1 MAAFS
6 LTGNLKSKPPVLFHW
21 HDIHFHDKKIA
32 LLEAGPRKEYD
43 HMPDSYSNRVS
54 SISPGSATVLSSC
67 GAWDHVCSLRLKP
80 FRRMQVWDACSEAMI
95 VFEKDDLDD
104 MGYIVE
110 NDVIMSALT
119 KQLDAVADRVEVFYR
134 SKAVGYTWPLSSH
147 SCDTSPWVQ
156 VELADGRR
164 LQTKLLI
171 GADGHNSMVRK
182 EAEIKN
188 IEHQYD
194 QSAVVATLYLS
205 EATDNNVAWQR
216 FLPTGPIALL
226 PLSDTASSLVW
237 STSHD
242 HALELVAMD
251 EESFVDSINSAFWS
265 NINHSDFIDTAGA
278 MFRSVI
284 SLLKPSGTAVRQ
296 LPPSVAKVDPESRAM
311 FPLGMGHATE
321 YVQHRVAL
329 IGDAAHRVHPLAG
342 QGVNLGF
349 GDVACLAHHL
359 SAAAFNGSDLGSLKH
374 LLKFE
379 TERQR
384 HNVSLIAATDV
395 LKRLY
400 STTLAPLV
408 LLRTWGL
415 QATNALPPVKEQ
427 IMAFA
432 SKYSSSPSKYS
443 LIAASSEPQDSKLL
457 EKKEQNFG
465 VTKEFLHVY
474 LKQILTLEHSL
485 PKTIH
490 CFSTADRAE
499 RKSMAKAE
507 ELRHTFM
514 RSIHDANTVL
524 WNKEWGKNVEPTHK
538 HALSEV
544 LIFLPPY

>member
-1 MAAFS
+1 MAAACGRALLAPLGRRRAPFRS
-6 LTGNLKSKPPVLFHW
+6 LTAASPPPHPPPPHSPPPPHGPAAAPLYDVVVSGGGMVGSAMAAALG

-32 LLEAGPRKEYD
+32 LLEAGPRKEYGQL
-43 HMPDSYSNRVS
+43 PERFSNRVS
-54 SISPGSATVLSSC
+54 SISPGSATLLSSF
-67 GAWDHVCSLRLKP
+67 GAWDHVCSLRFKP
-80 FRRMQVWDACSEAMI
+80 FRRMQVWDACSEAII

-119 KQLDAVADRVEVFYR
+119 KQLDAVADRVEVFYGSR
-134 SKAVGYTWPLSSH
+134 AVGYTWPLPSQ

-156 VELADGRR
+156 IELADGHR

-171 GADGHNSMVRK
+171 GADGHNSVVRK
-182 EAEIKN
+182 EAEIRN
-188 IEHQYD
+188 IEHRYD
-194 QSAVVATLYLS
+194 QSAVVATLHLS
-205 EATDNNVAWQR
+205 EATENNVAWQR
-216 FLPTGPIALL
+216 FLPTGNSSSILL
-226 PLSDTASSLVW
+226 PFTFHLLKLSFSLVW
-237 STSHD
+237 STSHE
-242 HALELVAMD
+242 HASELLTMD
-251 EESFVDSINSAFWS
+251 EEGFVDSINSAFWS
-265 NINHSDFIDTAGA
+265 NVNHSDFIDTAGA
-278 MFRSVI
+278 MFRSAI

-349 GDVACLAHHL
+349 GDIACLTHHL
-359 SAAAFNGSDLGSLKH
+359 SAAAFNGQDLGSLKH

-384 HNVSLIAATDV
+384 HNVSLIAAIDM

-400 STTLAPLV
+400 STSLAPLV

-432 SKYSSSPSKYS
+432 SK
-443 LIAASSEPQDSKLL
+443 
-457 EKKEQNFG
+457 
-465 VTKEFLHVY
+465 
-474 LKQILTLEHSL
+474 
-485 PKTIH
+485 
-490 CFSTADRAE
+490 
-499 RKSMAKAE
+499 
-507 ELRHTFM
+507 
-514 RSIHDANTVL
+514 
-524 WNKEWGKNVEPTHK
+524 
-538 HALSEV
+538 
-544 LIFLPPY
+544 

>member
-1 MAAFS
+1 MAVAWGRGRLAPLAGRLRAGSRAPLRSVAAAAAPLYDVVVSGGGMVGSAMAA
-6 LTGNLKSKPPVLFHW
+6 VLG

-43 HMPDSYSNRVS
+43 HIPDSYSNRVS
-54 SISPGSATVLSSC
+54 SISPGSATLLSSF

-80 FRRMQVWDACSEAMI
+80 FRRMQ
-95 VFEKDDLDD
+95 
-104 MGYIVE
+104 
-110 NDVIMSALT
+110 
-119 KQLDAVADRVEVFYR
+119 
-134 SKAVGYTWPLSSH
+134 
-147 SCDTSPWVQ
+147 
-156 VELADGRR
+156 
-164 LQTKLLI
+164 I
-171 GADGHNSMVRK
+171 GADGHNSAVRK

-188 IEHQYD
+188 IEHRYD
-194 QSAVVATLYLS
+194 QSAVVATLHLS

-237 STSHD
+237 STSHE
-242 HALELVAMD
+242 HASELLSMD

-265 NINHSDFIDTAGA
+265 NVNHSDFIDTAGA
-278 MFRSVI
+278 MFRSAI

-296 LPPSVAKVDPESRAM
+296 LPPSVAKVDPGSRAM

-349 GDVACLAHHL
+349 GDIACLAHHL

-384 HNVSLIAATDV
+384 HNVSLIAAVDL

-400 STTLAPLV
+400 STRLAPLV

-432 SKYSSSPSKYS
+432 SK
-443 LIAASSEPQDSKLL
+443 
-457 EKKEQNFG
+457 
-465 VTKEFLHVY
+465 
-474 LKQILTLEHSL
+474 
-485 PKTIH
+485 
-490 CFSTADRAE
+490 
-499 RKSMAKAE
+499 
-507 ELRHTFM
+507 
-514 RSIHDANTVL
+514 
-524 WNKEWGKNVEPTHK
+524 
-538 HALSEV
+538 
-544 LIFLPPY
+544 

>member
-1 MAAFS
+1 DVVVSGGGMVGSAMAA
-6 LTGNLKSKPPVLFHW
+6 VLG

-32 LLEAGPRKEYD
+32 LLEAGPRKEYS

-54 SISPGSATVLSSC
+54 SISPGSATLLSSC

-80 FRRMQVWDACSEAMI
+80 FQRMQVWDACSEAMI

-134 SKAVGYTWPLSSH
+134 SKAVGYTWPLPSH
-147 SCDTSPWVQ
+147 SCGTSPWVQ

-205 EATDNNVAWQR
+205 E
-216 FLPTGPIALL
+216 
-226 PLSDTASSLVW
+226 LSDTASSLVW

-242 HALELVAMD
+242 HAAELLTMD

-278 MFRSVI
+278 MFRSAI

-349 GDVACLAHHL
+349 GDIACLAHHL

-400 STTLAPLV
+400 STTLVPLV

-432 SKYSSSPSKYS
+432 SK
-443 LIAASSEPQDSKLL
+443 
-457 EKKEQNFG
+457 
-465 VTKEFLHVY
+465 
-474 LKQILTLEHSL
+474 
-485 PKTIH
+485 
-490 CFSTADRAE
+490 
-499 RKSMAKAE
+499 
-507 ELRHTFM
+507 
-514 RSIHDANTVL
+514 
-524 WNKEWGKNVEPTHK
+524 
-538 HALSEV
+538 
-544 LIFLPPY
+544 

>member
-1 MAAFS
+1 MVGSAMAA
-6 LTGNLKSKPPVLFHW
+6 VLG

-43 HMPDSYSNRVS
+43 RMPDSYSNRVS
-54 SISPGSATVLSSC
+54 SISPGSATLLSSF

-119 KQLDAVADRVEVFYR
+119 KQLDAVADRVEVFYGSR
-134 SKAVGYTWPLSSH
+134 AVGYTWPLPSH

-156 VELADGRR
+156 IELADGRR

-171 GADGHNSMVRK
+171 GADGHNSVVRK

-188 IEHQYD
+188 IEHRYD
-194 QSAVVATLYLS
+194 QSAVVATLHLS

-226 PLSDTASSLVW
+226 P
-237 STSHD
+237 
-242 HALELVAMD
+242 
-251 EESFVDSINSAFWS
+251 WS
-265 NINHSDFIDTAGA
+265 NVNHSDFIDTAGA
-278 MFRSVI
+278 MFRSAI

-329 IGDAAHRVHPLAG
+329 VGDAAHRVHPLAG

-349 GDVACLAHHL
+349 GDIACLAHHL

-384 HNVSLIAATDV
+384 HNISLIAAIDV

-400 STTLAPLV
+400 STRLAPLV

-432 SKYSSSPSKYS
+432 SK
-443 LIAASSEPQDSKLL
+443 
-457 EKKEQNFG
+457 
-465 VTKEFLHVY
+465 
-474 LKQILTLEHSL
+474 
-485 PKTIH
+485 
-490 CFSTADRAE
+490 
-499 RKSMAKAE
+499 
-507 ELRHTFM
+507 
-514 RSIHDANTVL
+514 
-524 WNKEWGKNVEPTHK
+524 
-538 HALSEV
+538 
-544 LIFLPPY
+544 

>member
-1 MAAFS
+1 MAALRGRALLARLGARLRAGPRAPLRS
-6 LTGNLKSKPPVLFHW
+6 AASAPPLYDVVVSGGGMVGSAMAAVLG

-32 LLEAGPRKEYD
+32 LLEAGPRKDYN

-54 SISPGSATVLSSC
+54 SISPGSATLLSSC

-134 SKAVGYTWPLSSH
+134 SKAVGYTWPLPSH
-147 SCDTSPWVQ
+147 NCDTSPWVQ

-171 GADGHNSMVRK
+171 GADGHNSVVRK
-182 EAEIKN
+182 EAEIQN

-194 QSAVVATLYLS
+194 QSAVVATLHLS

-242 HALELVAMD
+242 HALELLAMD
-251 EESFVDSINSAFWS
+251 EESFVDSINSAF
-265 NINHSDFIDTAGA
+265 
-278 MFRSVI
+278 
-284 SLLKPSGTAVRQ
+284 PSGTAVRQ

-349 GDVACLAHHL
+349 GDIACLAHHL

-415 QATNALPPVKEQ
+415 QATNALPPLKEQ
-427 IMAFA
+427 IMALA
-432 SKYSSSPSKYS
+432 SK
-443 LIAASSEPQDSKLL
+443 
-457 EKKEQNFG
+457 
-465 VTKEFLHVY
+465 
-474 LKQILTLEHSL
+474 
-485 PKTIH
+485 
-490 CFSTADRAE
+490 
-499 RKSMAKAE
+499 
-507 ELRHTFM
+507 
-514 RSIHDANTVL
+514 
-524 WNKEWGKNVEPTHK
+524 
-538 HALSEV
+538 
-544 LIFLPPY
+544 

>member
-1 MAAFS
+1 MAALRGRALLAPLGARLRAGPRAPLRS
-6 LTGNLKSKPPVLFHW
+6 AASSPPLYDVVVSGGGMVGSAMAAVLG

-54 SISPGSATVLSSC
+54 SISPGSATLLSSC

-134 SKAVGYTWPLSSH
+134 SKAVGYTWPLPSH
-147 SCDTSPWVQ
+147 GCDTSPWVQ

-194 QSAVVATLYLS
+194 QSAVVATLHLS

-242 HALELVAMD
+242 HASELLAMD

-278 MFRSVI
+278 MFRSAI

-296 LPPSVAKVDPESRAM
+296 LPPSVAGVDAESRAT
-311 FPLGMGHATE
+311 FPLGLGHATE
-321 YVQHRVAL
+321 YVRPRVAL

-349 GDVACLAHHL
+349 GDIACLAHHL

-384 HNVSLIAATDV
+384 HNVSLLAATDM

-432 SKYSSSPSKYS
+432 SK
-443 LIAASSEPQDSKLL
+443 
-457 EKKEQNFG
+457 
-465 VTKEFLHVY
+465 
-474 LKQILTLEHSL
+474 
-485 PKTIH
+485 
-490 CFSTADRAE
+490 
-499 RKSMAKAE
+499 
-507 ELRHTFM
+507 
-514 RSIHDANTVL
+514 
-524 WNKEWGKNVEPTHK
+524 
-538 HALSEV
+538 
-544 LIFLPPY
+544 

>member
-1 MAAFS
+1 
-6 LTGNLKSKPPVLFHW
+6 
-21 HDIHFHDKKIA
+21 
-32 LLEAGPRKEYD
+32 
-43 HMPDSYSNRVS
+43 MPDSYSNRVS
-54 SISPGSATVLSSC
+54 SISPGSATLLSSC

-134 SKAVGYTWPLSSH
+134 SKAVGYTWPLPSH
-147 SCDTSPWVQ
+147 DCDTSPWVQ

-194 QSAVVATLYLS
+194 QSAVVATLHLS

-242 HALELVAMD
+242 HASELLAMD

-278 MFRSVI
+278 MFRSAI

-296 LPPSVAKVDPESRAM
+296 LPPSVAKVDPESRAV
-311 FPLGMGHATE
+311 FPLGLGHATE

-349 GDVACLAHHL
+349 GDIACLAHHL
-359 SAAAFNGSDLGSLKH
+359 SAAAFNGSDLVPKGNCSVDKMHNCLWHIRCNRNIQLSLPGSLKH

-432 SKYSSSPSKYS
+432 SK
-443 LIAASSEPQDSKLL
+443 
-457 EKKEQNFG
+457 
-465 VTKEFLHVY
+465 
-474 LKQILTLEHSL
+474 
-485 PKTIH
+485 
-490 CFSTADRAE
+490 
-499 RKSMAKAE
+499 
-507 ELRHTFM
+507 
-514 RSIHDANTVL
+514 
-524 WNKEWGKNVEPTHK
+524 
-538 HALSEV
+538 
-544 LIFLPPY
+544 

>member
-1 MAAFS
+1 MVGSAMAA
-6 LTGNLKSKPPVLFHW
+6 VLGKAVTRSPAVGDKRVPDLSVQGPAEGSW
-21 HDIHFHDKKIA
+21 ILRHDIHFHDKKIA

-54 SISPGSATVLSSC
+54 SISPGSATLLSSC

-134 SKAVGYTWPLSSH
+134 SKAVGYTWPLPSH
-147 SCDTSPWVQ
+147 GCDTSPWVQ

-171 GADGHNSMVRK
+171 GADGHNSLVRK
-182 EAEIKN
+182 EAEIQN

-194 QSAVVATLYLS
+194 QSAVVATLHLS

-226 PLSDTASSLVW
+226 P
-237 STSHD
+237 
-242 HALELVAMD
+242 
-251 EESFVDSINSAFWS
+251 WS

-278 MFRSVI
+278 MFRSAI

-349 GDVACLAHHL
+349 GDIACLAHHL
-359 SAAAFNGSDLGSLKH
+359 SAAAFNGSDLGANHGFCQQVIYCQSACQQLACECIA
-374 LLKFE
+374 L
-379 TERQR
+379 ERT
-384 HNVSLIAATDV
+384 VTD
-395 LKRLY
+395 L
-400 STTLAPLV
+400 
-408 LLRTWGL
+408 
-415 QATNALPPVKEQ
+415 N
-427 IMAFA
+427 I
-432 SKYSSSPSKYS
+432 
-443 LIAASSEPQDSKLL
+443 
-457 EKKEQNFG
+457 
-465 VTKEFLHVY
+465 
-474 LKQILTLEHSL
+474 
-485 PKTIH
+485 
-490 CFSTADRAE
+490 
-499 RKSMAKAE
+499 
-507 ELRHTFM
+507 
-514 RSIHDANTVL
+514 
-524 WNKEWGKNVEPTHK
+524 
-538 HALSEV
+538 
-544 LIFLPPY
+544 